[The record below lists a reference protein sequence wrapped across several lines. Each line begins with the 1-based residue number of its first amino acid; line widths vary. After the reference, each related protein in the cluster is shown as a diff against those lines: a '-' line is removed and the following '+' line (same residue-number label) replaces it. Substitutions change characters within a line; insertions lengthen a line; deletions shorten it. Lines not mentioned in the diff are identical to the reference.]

1 VVSPDGKSAEFA
13 VSIADEWQGCGLGSL
28 LLARLIAAAKKA
40 GVETITGETL
50 ASNRA
55 MLHLAQKAGFAYAL
69 DPEIRGLVNLNLS
82 LARRGQAL
90 I

>member
-1 VVSPDGKSAEFA
+1 
-13 VSIADEWQGCGLGSL
+13 L

-55 MLHLAQKAGFAYAL
+55 MLHLAQKAGFALAL
-69 DPEIRGLVNLNLS
+69 DPEIRGLVNLNLN
-82 LARRGQAL
+82 LAGCSQAL